1 MDKEGGAKKRFKG
14 SDKQRWCQ
22 EKEEDDEVAVTA
34 AAGDDDDNDAKK
46 RLKGSMKQCWCQ
58 KRWDIPPTS
67 ALGWRGG
74 PVSDAAGAAADLDE
88 DEDHDDDDDDDD
100 PVAPCQQSSLTL
112 LGNTCTI
119 VRKLVRRPQL
129 SFSTI
134 YSTGLH
140 FK

>member
-14 SDKQRWCQ
+14 SDKQRWRQ

-34 AAGDDDDNDAKK
+34 AAGDDDDDDDAKK
-46 RLKGSMKQCWCQ
+46 RLKGSTKQCWCQ
-58 KRWDIPPTS
+58 KRWDLPPTS

-74 PVSDAAGAAADLDE
+74 PVSDAARAAADLDE
-88 DEDHDDDDDDDD
+88 DEDHDDDDDD

-119 VRKLVRRPQL
+119 VRKLVRKPQF
-129 SFSTI
+129 SFSTL
-134 YSTGLH
+134 YSTGPH